1 MEQKKRNSTPITLLK
16 IDRVIPIT
24 RGKYVKCKVFHA
36 GYKIRKGKKI
46 LGVGLKVD
54 TGIHK
59 GLKLYTSFYD
69 TFKSGLRL
77 THLCTAAGIFTELEN
92 PEHPVGRRVKLRVVP
107 DWCNETGRTL
117 IKYNITR
124 FHPVGTK

>member
-1 MEQKKRNSTPITLLK
+1 MEQKKRDSTPIRLLK
-16 IDRVIPIT
+16 TDRVIPIT
-24 RGKYVKCKVFHA
+24 RSKYVKSKIFHA
-36 GYKIRKGKKI
+36 GYQIRKGKKV

-77 THLCTAAGIFTELEN
+77 THLCNAAGIFTELEK
-92 PEHPVGRRVKLRVVP
+92 PEQLVGRRVKLRVVP
-107 DWCNETGRTL
+107 NLCNETGRTL

-124 FHPVGTK
+124 FHPVGPE